1 MQRNTYFIDEKVEK
15 EKVDVKNLR
24 RLAKYIIPYKKTFI
38 LISVMTILT
47 SGITLIPTLI
57 LRYIVN
63 TVIPDADTARLW
75 LVIGIFIVLSVLQAA
90 LPYLYKKKLWTM
102 GDRIVYDLRK
112 EMFAKL
118 QKLSFDYFDN
128 IPAGKISVKLT
139 DYAEDISEFFTA
151 YLLNFVIAVV
161 QIVIV
166 TVCMMVIS
174 PILTAV
180 IYSAIIPLTA
190 AVFILKR
197 ALRRLYRSHRAKN
210 SNRTAFVVES
220 IQGEKVIKNYNR
232 SAYNTEIYYNLQKD
246 SADTWMKIVRRNA
259 LNTPIVEFFWNYGT
273 IMIYLVSILLITNG
287 IMNVDTG
294 TVILFINYISYCAA
308 PFTEISAILQG
319 LSQVSAN
326 LERIFDLIDAPCAI
340 TEKPDAKRLENAKGE
355 IEFRDVTFGYEEG
368 INVLEHFSL
377 KVKSGEMIALVGPTG
392 AGKTTI
398 INLITRFYDVNGGS
412 VFVDGVDVRDYD
424 LHSLRSE
431 VGVLMQDPFIFK
443 GTIMD
448 NIRYG
453 KPSATDEECIAAAK
467 LIYADRVAARFEKGY
482 YTEVEENG
490 DGLSSG
496 EKQLISFARIIL
508 RDPSVIILDEA
519 TSSIDS
525 ETERLIQQALELV
538 LKGKTSFV
546 VAHRLSTIRKADR
559 ILYIADK
566 GIAEEGSHEQLME
579 KKGLY
584 YKLNKPDMQKNK
596 EAK

>member
-24 RLAKYIIPYKKTFI
+24 RLFKYIIPYKKTFVFIAI
-38 LISVMTILT
+38 LAVLT
-47 SGITLIPTLI
+47 SCITLVPTLV

-63 TVIPDADTARLW
+63 SVIPSEDEARLW
-75 LVIGIFIVLSVLQAA
+75 LVIGVFIILAILQAA
-90 LPYLYKKKLWTM
+90 LPYFYKKKLWTM
-102 GDRIVYDLRK
+102 GDRIVYDLKK

-139 DYAEDISEFFTA
+139 DYAEEISEFFTA
-151 YLLNFVIAVV
+151 YLLSAVIAVL

-166 TVCMMVIS
+166 TVCMLVIS
-174 PILTAV
+174 PVLTAV

-190 AVFILKR
+190 AVLVLKR
-197 ALRRLYRSHRAKN
+197 ALRRLYRKHRAQN

-246 SADTWMKIVRRNA
+246 SADTWMKIVRRNC

-273 IMIYLVSILLITNG
+273 IMIYLVSIILTANG
-287 IMNVDTG
+287 IMSVDTG
-294 TVILFINYISYCAA
+294 TVILFINYISFCSA

-326 LERIFDLIDAPCAI
+326 LERIFELIDAPCAI
-340 TEKPDAKRLENAKGE
+340 TEKPNAKILSDCKGE
-355 IEFRDVTFGYEEG
+355 IEFKDVTFGYEKG
-368 INVLEHFSL
+368 INVLEHLSL

-398 INLITRFYDVNGGS
+398 INLITRFYDVQEGS
-412 VFVDGVDVRDYD
+412 VTVDGVDVRDFT

-482 YTEVEENG
+482 YTEIEENG

-496 EKQLISFARIIL
+496 EKQLISFARIVL

-525 ETERLIQQALELV
+525 ETEKLIQQALGTV
-538 LKGKTSFV
+538 LKNKTSFV

-559 ILYIADK
+559 ILYIANK
-566 GIAEEGSHEQLME
+566 GIAEEGSHEELMA

-584 YKLNKPDMQKNK
+584 YKLNQPKTADNK
-596 EAK
+596 

>member
-24 RLAKYIIPYKKTFI
+24 RLAKYIIPYGKTFA
-38 LISVMTILT
+38 LIAVLSVAA
-47 SGITLIPTLI
+47 SCITLVPTLL

-63 TVIPDADTARLW
+63 SVIPDEDIARLW
-75 LVIGIFIVLSVLQAA
+75 LVIGVFIILAALQAI
-90 LPYLYKKKLWTM
+90 LPYFYKKKLWII

-112 EMFAKL
+112 EMFAKM

-139 DYAEDISEFFTA
+139 DYAEEISEFFTS
-151 YLLNFVIAVV
+151 YLLSFVMALL
-161 QIVIV
+161 QIIIV
-166 TVCMMVIS
+166 TVCMLVIS

-197 ALRRLYRSHRAKN
+197 SLRRLYRSHRAKN

-232 SAYNTEIYYNLQKD
+232 SEYNTDIYYNLQKD
-246 SADTWMKIVRRNA
+246 SADTWMKIVRRNS

-273 IMIYLVSILLITNG
+273 IMIYLASILLIANG
-287 IMNVDTG
+287 VMSVDTG

-326 LERIFDLIDAPCAI
+326 LERIFELIDAPCTI
-340 TEKPDAKRLENAKGE
+340 TEKPGAKELKDAKGE
-355 IEFRDVTFGYEEG
+355 IEFNDVAFGYEEG
-368 INVLEHFSL
+368 INVLENFSL
-377 KVKSGEMIALVGPTG
+377 KVNSGEMIALVGPTG

-398 INLITRFYDVNGGS
+398 INLITRFYDVKEGS
-412 VFVDGVDVRDYD
+412 VTVDGVDVRDFT

-431 VGVLMQDPFIFK
+431 IGVLMQDPFIFK

-453 KPSATDEECIAAAK
+453 KPEATDEECIAAAK

-482 YTEVEENG
+482 ETEIEENG
-490 DGLSSG
+490 EGLSSG

-508 RDPSVIILDEA
+508 RNPSVIILDEA

-525 ETERLIQQALELV
+525 ETEKLIQQALGTV

-559 ILYIADK
+559 ILYIANK
-566 GIAEEGSHEQLME
+566 GIAEEGSHEELMA

-584 YKLNKPDMQKNK
+584 YNLNTRGTRS
-596 EAK
+596 A

>member
-24 RLAKYIIPYKKTFI
+24 RLVKYIIPYRKTFA
-38 LISVMTILT
+38 LIAVLSVAA
-47 SGITLIPTLI
+47 SCITLVPTLL

-63 TVIPDADTARLW
+63 SVIPDADTARLW
-75 LVIGIFIVLSVLQAA
+75 LVIGAFIILSVLQAL
-90 LPYLYKKKLWTM
+90 LPYFYKKKLWVI

-139 DYAEDISEFFTA
+139 DYAEEISEFFTA
-151 YLLNFVIAVV
+151 YLLSFIMAVL

-166 TVCMMVIS
+166 TVCMLVIS
-174 PILTAV
+174 PVLTAV
-180 IYSAIIPLTA
+180 IYSAIIPLA
-190 AVFILKR
+190 VVVFILKR
-197 ALRRLYRSHRAKN
+197 SLRRLYRSHRAKN

-232 SAYNTEIYYNLQKD
+232 SAYNTDIYYTLQKD

-273 IMIYLVSILLITNG
+273 IMIYLVSILLISNG
-287 IMNVDTG
+287 IMSVDTG

-326 LERIFDLIDAPCAI
+326 LERIYELIDAPCAI
-340 TEKPDAKRLENAKGE
+340 TEKPEAKELKNCKGE
-355 IEFRDVTFGYEEG
+355 IEFKDVTFGYEEG
-368 INVLEHFSL
+368 INVLENFSL

-398 INLITRFYDVNGGS
+398 INLITRFYDVQKGS
-412 VFVDGVDVRDYD
+412 VTVDGVDVRDFT

-453 KPSATDEECIAAAK
+453 KPEATDEECMAAAR

-482 YTEVEENG
+482 ETEIEENG
-490 DGLSSG
+490 EGLSSG

-508 RDPSVIILDEA
+508 KNPSVIILDEA

-525 ETERLIQQALELV
+525 ETEKLIQQALGTV

-559 ILYIADK
+559 ILYIANK
-566 GIAEEGSHEQLME
+566 GVAEEGSHDELMA

-584 YKLNKPDMQKNK
+584 YNLNSRGTR
-596 EAK
+596 A

>member
-15 EKVDVKNLR
+15 EKVDVKNFR
-24 RLAKYIIPYKKTFI
+24 RLIKYIIPYKKTFLIIAI
-38 LISVMTILT
+38 LTVIT
-47 SGITLIPTLI
+47 SGITLVPTLL
-57 LRYIVN
+57 LRYIIN
-63 TVIPDADTARLW
+63 SVIPYKDTAMLW
-75 LVIGIFIVLSVLQAA
+75 LVIGVFIILAILQAA
-90 LPYLYKKKLWTM
+90 LPYFYKKKLWII
-102 GDRIVYDLRK
+102 GDRIVYDLRG

-139 DYAEDISEFFTA
+139 DYAEEISEFFTA
-151 YLLNFVIAVV
+151 YLISFIMAIL

-166 TVCMMVIS
+166 TVCMLVVS

-180 IYSAIIPLTA
+180 IYSAIIPLTI
-190 AVFILKR
+190 AVFVLKR
-197 ALRRLYRSHRAKN
+197 SLRRLYRSHRAKN

-273 IMIYLVSILLITNG
+273 IMIYLVSIILMGSGALS
-287 IMNVDTG
+287 VDTG
-294 TVILFINYISYCAA
+294 TVILFINYISYCSA

-326 LERIFDLIDAPCAI
+326 LERIFELIDAPCAI
-340 TEKPDAKRLENAKGE
+340 TEKPSAKELTNSKGE
-355 IEFRDVTFGYEEG
+355 IEFKNVTFGYEKD
-368 INVLEHFSL
+368 INVLENLSL
-377 KVKSGEMIALVGPTG
+377 KVRSGEMIALVGPTG

-398 INLITRFYDVNGGS
+398 INLITRFYDVNSGG
-412 VFVDGVDVRDYD
+412 VYIDGTDVRDFT

-467 LIYADRVAARFEKGY
+467 LIYADRVAARFPKGY
-482 YTEVEENG
+482 LAEIEENG

-508 RDPSVIILDEA
+508 KNPSVIILDEA

-525 ETERLIQQALELV
+525 ETERLIQQALEFV

-559 ILYIADK
+559 ILYIANK
-566 GIAEEGSHEQLME
+566 GIAEEGSHEQLMAA
-579 KKGLY
+579 KGLY
-584 YKLNKPDMQKNK
+584 YRLNSRGK
-596 EAK
+596 